1 MHGRPCRFPGT
12 HRATGCPRGDIGA
25 QSRPRHPR
33 QDRHGRRRTRRL
45 RASAGISGLA
55 NPLLPGF
62 TPGGSSSGSAAAVAA
77 GFCALALGTDT
88 MGSVRIPAACCGVAG
103 LKPTAGLIPRTG
115 VLPLSATLD
124 CVGVLAHDPRD
135 AAALIALLASFDPED
150 LLAVA
155 APANWCPGSEEESAT
170 SGAPP
175 QVGILDL
182 AALGPLDNAVRD
194 ALIAACAALEASG
207 VVVTPI
213 EIPGWRPPET
223 RRAALLIAEAEA
235 SVAHAA
241 LIDQDTAASES
252 YRARSLSAGR
262 QARLNWWPRWR
273 SSNGP
278 GPESGAHSPTSTR
291 SSCRRSRIGPF
302 LMGREQAPDK
312 ATSPPWPASQV
323 CRPWPCHGRRAM
335 ADCRPPCR
343 SSPVP
348 TRSAAHCAGR
358 DDSAA
363 VYWNLAVALKPLAK
377 ERLAARAN
385 SAFANRWFGHPP
397 SLQAE
402 RLRSVSAN
410 RAHCLQR
417 PLERSP
423 FPHRPREPAPD
434 GETPS
439 ESSGTGA

>member
-1 MHGRPCRFPGT
+1 MVTSARRAGLVILGKTAMDEGALGASGQAPGFPPC
-12 HRATGCPRGDIGA
+12 
-25 QSRPRHPR
+25 Q
-33 QDRHGRRRTRRL
+33 
-45 RASAGISGLA
+45 
-55 NPLLPGF
+55 NPLRPGF

-124 CVGVLAHDPRD
+124 CIGALAHDPRD

-155 APANWCPGSEEESAT
+155 APANWCPGSEEGSAT

-235 SVAHAA
+235 SLAHAA
-241 LIDQDTAASES
+241 LIDQAAAASES
-252 YRARSLSAGR
+252 YRAALAFGR
-262 QARLNWWPRWR
+262 QASAAKLVAALEILQRARAGVRRALAHVDAIILPTEPDRAFPH
-273 SSNGP
+273 GQ
-278 GPESGAHSPTSTR
+278 GTGARQGDFTTLASIAGLPA
-291 SSCRRSRIGPF
+291 
-302 LMGREQAPDK
+302 LAL
-312 ATSPPWPASQV
+312 PWP
-323 CRPWPCHGRRAM
+323 RAM

-343 SSPVP
+343 SSAAP
-348 TRSAAHCAGR
+348 TRRRDSLRWQGR
-358 DDSAA
+358 WRGCLLELSRRP
-363 VYWNLAVALKPLAK
+363 KPLAK
-377 ERLAARAN
+377 ERLAA
-385 SAFANRWFGHPP
+385 
-397 SLQAE
+397 
-402 RLRSVSAN
+402 
-410 RAHCLQR
+410 
-417 PLERSP
+417 
-423 FPHRPREPAPD
+423 
-434 GETPS
+434 
-439 ESSGTGA
+439 